1 MAVKVDC
8 LIVKYHRIVITAH
21 MLSSLNAVRKYF
33 CISDTT
39 NVILHTSLDN
49 DHSNTPTGMIIGVTV
64 GLVSA
69 TVFFLCLLCI
79 IIVKKKVKKRSSA
92 EGLQYNPQ
100 IPLQP
105 RSLQSLTISP
115 SHQNTSCTEQQVPPP
130 HGQFNTEQPFVGS
143 IDPDDVPSYPPP
155 DYRLFSNRPSSAP
168 DDDDAPPDYDTV
180 VSSTTTVP
188 QESVQQEHMN

>member
-8 LIVKYHRIVITAH
+8 LIVKYHRIVLTAH
-21 MLSSLNAVRKYF
+21 MLSLLNAVRKYF
-33 CISDTT
+33 CSTQL
-39 NVILHTSLDN
+39 ILCASLDN
-49 DHSNTPTGMIIGVTV
+49 DHSNAPTGMIIGVTV

-69 TVFFLCLLCI
+69 IVFFLCLLCI
-79 IIVKKKVKKRSSA
+79 IIVKKKVKKRSPAA

-105 RSLQSLTISP
+105 RSFTISP

-130 HGQFNTEQPFVGS
+130 HGQFNIEQHFVGP

-155 DYRLFSNRPSSAP
+155 DYRLFSDQLSLAP

-180 VSSTTTVP
+180 VSSATTVP